1 MGCNLDILARFVYG
15 PLDGMEIIIHKIE
28 PRWVVPMMSD
38 ILVAKK
44 YAHYV
49 LTRVEN
55 VLESKR
61 AVYLF
66 ERETIESI

>member
-1 MGCNLDILARFVYG
+1 MNIPARFVYG

-28 PRWVVPMMSD
+28 PRWVVPLISD
-38 ILVAKK
+38 ISAAKK
-44 YAHYV
+44 HAHYI
-49 LTRVEN
+49 LTRVET

-66 ERETIESI
+66 ERTTIESI